1 MCSIPNS
8 LKGVIIYIGVV
19 VIFIA
24 ARINVDYPSLPGWGH
39 S

>member
-1 MCSIPNS
+1 MHSIPNT
-8 LKGVIIYIGVV
+8 LNGVIIYTGVT

-24 ARINVDYPSLPGWGH
+24 ARINVDYPSLPGWGR